1 VTDRYAV
8 IGNPIAHSKSPEIHA
23 AFARA
28 TGEDLEYTRI
38 LAPLDG
44 FAAAVA
50 AFRAAGG
57 RGLNVTLPFK
67 GEAYRLATERSDR
80 ARAVAA
86 VNTLRFEGARILG
99 DTTDG
104 AGLVRD
110 IGVNLG
116 AAIEGRRV
124 LLVGAG
130 GASRSVIPALLD
142 ARPAA
147 VVVVNR
153 TVERAAELERQFGG
167 QVQAVGFAALPR
179 QPFDVVINA
188 TSAGHAG
195 ELPPLARTLFAAG
208 ALAYDMTYGQ
218 GAAAF
223 LALAREAGAARVA
236 DGLGMLVE
244 QAAESFFIWRG
255 VRPDTAPVL
264 AMLRAQ
270 A

>member
-1 VTDRYAV
+1 MTDRYAV

-28 TGEDLEYTRI
+28 TGQDLEYTRI

-44 FAAAVA
+44 FAASVA

-67 GEAYRLATERSDR
+67 GEACRLATELSDR
-80 ARAVAA
+80 ARAVGA
-86 VNTLRFEGARILG
+86 VNTLRFEGTRVLG

-104 AGLVRD
+104 VGLVRD
-110 IGVNLG
+110 IGAMGV
-116 AAIEGRRV
+116 AIESRRV

-130 GASRSVIPALLD
+130 GASRSVIPALLE

-147 VVVVNR
+147 LVVANR
-153 TVERAAELERQFGG
+153 TVERANELERQFGG
-167 QVQAVGFAALPR
+167 QVQAAGFATLPR
-179 QPFDVVINA
+179 RPFDLVINA

-195 ELPPLARTLFAAG
+195 ELPPLPRTLFAAG
-208 ALAYDMTYGQ
+208 ALAYDMTYGR
-218 GAAAF
+218 GAEAF
-223 LALAREAGAARVA
+223 LALAREAGAAQVA

-255 VRPDTAPVL
+255 VRPATAPVL
-264 AMLRAQ
+264 AMLRA
-270 A
+270 AA

>member
-1 VTDRYAV
+1 MTDRYAV

-44 FAAAVA
+44 FAAAVT

-67 GEAYRLATERSDR
+67 GEAFRLATEPSDR
-80 ARAVAA
+80 ARAVEA
-86 VNTLRFEGARILG
+86 VNTLRFEGTRILG

-104 AGLVRD
+104 VGLIRD
-110 IGVNLG
+110 LRVNLG
-116 AAIEGRRV
+116 VDLAGRRV

-130 GASRSVIPALLD
+130 GASRSVMPALLE
-142 ARPAA
+142 AGPA
-147 VVVVNR
+147 VIVVVNR
-153 TVERAAELERQFGG
+153 TVERAAELARQFGER
-167 QVQAVGFAALPR
+167 VRAAGFATLPR
-179 QPFDVVINA
+179 TPFDVVING

-195 ELPPLARTLFAAG
+195 ELPPLERAAFAEG
-208 ALAYDMTYGQ
+208 ALAYDMTYGR
-218 GAAAF
+218 GADTF
-223 LALAREAGAARVA
+223 LGLAREAGAARVA

-244 QAAESFFIWRG
+244 QAAESFAIWRG
-255 VRPDTAPVL
+255 LRPDTAPVL
-264 AMLRAQ
+264 AMLRA
-270 A
+270 AA

>member
-28 TGEDLEYTRI
+28 TGEDIEYTRI
-38 LAPLDG
+38 FAPFDG
-44 FAAAVA
+44 FVTAVA

-67 GEAYRLATERSDR
+67 GEACRLATELSDR
-80 ARAVAA
+80 ARAVEA
-86 VNTLRFEGARILG
+86 VNTLRFEGMRIMG

-104 AGLVRD
+104 VGLVRD
-110 IGVNLG
+110 IGALG
-116 AAIEGRRV
+116 VAIEARRV

-147 VVVVNR
+147 LVVVNR
-153 TVERAAELERQFGG
+153 TVERAVELERQFGG
-167 QVQAVGFAALPR
+167 QVQAVGFTALPR
-179 QPFDVVINA
+179 RPFDIVINA

-195 ELPPLARTLFAAG
+195 ELPPLERSLFVPG
-208 ALAYDMTYGQ
+208 ALAYDMTYGK
-218 GAAAF
+218 GAEAF
-223 LALAREAGAARVA
+223 LALARAAGAARVT

-255 VRPDTAPVL
+255 VRPETAPVL
-264 AMLRAQ
+264 AMLRA
-270 A
+270 AA

>member
-1 VTDRYAV
+1 MTDRYAV

-28 TGEDLEYTRI
+28 TGEDIAYGRI
-38 LAPLDG
+38 LSPLDG
-44 FAAAVA
+44 FAATVA
-50 AFRAAGG
+50 AFRASGG

-67 GEAYRLATERSDR
+67 GEAYRLASAPSVR
-80 ARAVAA
+80 ARTVEA
-86 VNTLRFEGARILG
+86 VNTLSFEGTRVLG

-104 AGLVRD
+104 VGLVRD
-110 IGVNLG
+110 VVANLG
-116 AAIEGRRV
+116 AAIDGRRV

-147 VVVVNR
+147 LVVVNR
-153 TVERAAELERQFGG
+153 TVERATELERQFGG
-167 QVQAVGFAALPR
+167 QVQAAGFATLPR
-179 QPFDVVINA
+179 RPFDIVINA
-188 TSAGHAG
+188 TSAGHAD
-195 ELPPLARTLFAAG
+195 ELPPLPRSLFAPG
-208 ALAYDMTYGQ
+208 ALAYDMTYGK

-223 LALAREAGAARVA
+223 LALARDAGAARA
-236 DGLGMLVE
+236 TDGLGMLVE

-264 AMLRAQ
+264 AMLRA
-270 A
+270 AT